1 MWVLTGSVAY
11 SSSIVSGMQGPSNE
25 QIFQEFSGDGQN
37 LHYVWDHGPSS
48 FHELVFA
55 DPECGCLMN
64 LFEQEFISAMSC
76 LHSWYAFKIL
86 PAKTV
91 WWQGCWGTQSACG
104 GRWIVSLQRWK
115 HCDRGCCN
123 GHWTEHLSTKSSRVN
138 RANNCSV
145 WTEQLLFEQSQQF
158 QKYWVGILTG
168 MTMALG
174 FW

>member
-25 QIFQEFSGDGQN
+25 QIFQEFNGDGQN

-55 DPECGCLMN
+55 DPEWRCLMN

-91 WWQGCWGTQSACG
+91 WWQGCWGTPSACG

-115 HCDRGCCN
+115 HCDKEAVAMG
-123 GHWTEHLSTKSSRVN
+123 
-138 RANNCSV
+138 
-145 WTEQLLFEQSQQF
+145 TEQNIYQPNPQEWNIYHLLFEQSQPF
-158 QKYWVGILTG
+158 QKYWVGTLTG